1 MGNATLGEPGRGDAS
16 RGRRPQLDE
25 ATNGVD
31 LTAGSI
37 LEDEPAVPSICATT
51 AARAAAAPAPAT
63 LASKVSSM
71 VEAIRLSTLAATL
84 AAAFV
89 AAGSVVLLAAR
100 TLLVARG
107 GHCIGCGRRH
117 GDVSARSL
125 EIFAATLCWLG
136 RSKREGKARV
146 AAVGNSAGE
155 GTENNGEGA
164 LGGDATTTSIG
175 AAGLGRFLRGG
186 GEGGFE

>member
-1 MGNATLGEPGRGDAS
+1 M
-16 RGRRPQLDE
+16 
-25 ATNGVD
+25 
-31 LTAGSI
+31 
-37 LEDEPAVPSICATT
+37 
-51 AARAAAAPAPAT
+51 
-63 LASKVSSM
+63 
-71 VEAIRLSTLAATL
+71 AAT
-84 AAAFV
+84 FV
-89 AAGSVVLLAAR
+89 AAGSVALLAAR

-136 RSKREGKARV
+136 RSKREGKARA

-164 LGGDATTTSIG
+164 LGGDATTTTSIG